1 MILSIIFMTWA
12 PRQRMFESYAAFYYF
27 PRCRRAFRANFARQ
41 CSLCSPDDDT
51 TAALINALQSL
62 AQIAYAAVLSIVCSI
77 FSIEMR
83 LLFTFFNGD
92 VGLRFRNF
100 FVSLPRNQF
109 ISDMTLQQ
117 MEYVLA
123 VYKYRHFMK
132 AAESCG
138 VTQSTLSSMIR
149 KLEDELDTVIFD
161 RNSHP
166 VRPTRAGEAVIR
178 QAQVVVYNARQ
189 LKELTLNER
198 KRLVGDVRIGISPT
212 IAAYVVPKM
221 FSFLHQYFPN
231 LNLMPVE
238 IHRNAMVE
246 RLQCAEID
254 MAIMSMP
261 EKEDGLLEI
270 PLYQEHFVAY
280 VSPTDPLYK
289 EDEVDFHAMPSER
302 LWALKDEVCFRRQ
315 VDIPDMDMDFSVSA
329 YESGSLVTLIQIVD
343 ENGGFTILPE
353 LHLPLLSIP
362 RRAHVRPLV
371 NPSPIRQVS
380 LFVRRDYVREA
391 VLNAIADAVKSIIP
405 SKMIDERLSKFPIRL

>member
-1 MILSIIFMTWA
+1 
-12 PRQRMFESYAAFYYF
+12 
-27 PRCRRAFRANFARQ
+27 
-41 CSLCSPDDDT
+41 
-51 TAALINALQSL
+51 
-62 AQIAYAAVLSIVCSI
+62 
-77 FSIEMR
+77 
-83 LLFTFFNGD
+83 
-92 VGLRFRNF
+92 
-100 FVSLPRNQF
+100 
-109 ISDMTLQQ
+109 

-166 VRPTRAGEAVIR
+166 VRPTMAGEAVIR

-221 FSFLHQYFPN
+221 FSFLHQYFPD